1 VVLVVGVPGGVVV
14 RFTARNVRRN
24 REGKYQRRRLLLLLL
39 LMMLRIRI

>member
-24 REGKYQRRRLLLLLL
+24 REGKYQRRRLLLLLM
-39 LMMLRIRI
+39 MMLRIRI

>member
-39 LMMLRIRI
+39 MMLRIRI